1 MEHVQINCGMNC
13 CILWKLFLVY
23 ANSIFMKLC
32 VMGQHSEMDLP
43 NTIIFIDE
51 ILIESNVIYKFE
63 T

>member
-1 MEHVQINCGMNC
+1 
-13 CILWKLFLVY
+13 
-23 ANSIFMKLC
+23 
-32 VMGQHSEMDLP
+32 MGQQSEMDLP